1 MLGLKRKNVFY
12 LLVSVPSLFAYFLKR
27 HKDNENNYETLINNN
42 DIEKIKKIRIHNKCS
57 YIPLLFLNIYDSYI
71 YKNKILRWLYFKFR
85 KRRKDKEEYYYI
97 TNMVR
102 KKRREAIKYNF
113 ISDEQNLFNKFYIYE
128 IVLEY
133 SLKYGILSP
142 HLSLYILKNI
152 SEHCVNIYPSLYYYN
167 KLDNKHNLI
176 NEKKLKYFKQINNE
190 HNQQAPTNHTHHN
203 NNNNNNKKPL
213 DINIHSCKNTNISS
227 YSTYN
232 NMEKENINIY
242 DKYNIHNF
250 YTEKYISYKDENCQ
264 HITLNMIY
272 LLNQTYDNI
281 CRICLNTNTNIYIN
295 FYMINIL
302 KYICYKNME
311 IILLNYNHIE
321 DMKKKINQKN
331 NTNTSLF
338 KYIYSFFF
346 FKKEEN
352 HIYDLFEDQMMNHLH
367 KKENDKFYN
376 YSNENTH
383 NNIYKYISDN
393 YFYDHI
399 NSSSNR
405 CSFKNLKKQ
414 QTDDNTKH
422 IIMGKEK
429 YPMNKSDHEKKN
441 NNTCGNINIEKDQKK
456 DILKKIYFLKG
467 NKLDDIQI
475 LNELYVMIYMRLLF
489 ECSLKLISIKKN
501 IHLLEKKMEFDKDNK
516 IIYLNSADYMN
527 NLRRNILKRFSK
539 NEERENINS
548 FASFPFLLSKN
559 IIYFEDEI
567 GRSRDNTIYNN
578 VYDKETNKTTTN
590 NNNNDNNDN
599 NDNIC
604 SNNNDHICSN
614 NNDHICSNN
623 NDHICSN
630 NNNNN
635 ICSNNNNNICSNN
648 NNNICSNN
656 NNNICSNKML
666 DEFCQDNKFNDYNT
680 RKKEKRKRIYELA
693 KIYTNNIFDYLK
705 GKKEKHQNED
715 NTINLYYIKK
725 KFPWIFYLKN
735 IIKNKDTSFIEHN
748 NNIVNGDIKNNNI
761 IFKKKYNLFESSI
774 ISYFYIKDIY
784 EYNYKLRLYYI
795 YDNLIK
801 KFCRYFL
808 KMNEHINRKLYKMK
822 RAFHYYIYNFDQFII
837 NNYYHIIHKKNIH
850 KIHIHLKQCKD
861 KEIDI
866 VKFKDLYYCM
876 INNINNIFS
885 YIHKV
890 DHNECV
896 YRIFKAYNKILLY
909 EYNYLNEK
917 ENIYYKNKIKKYLTY
932 LNNNISN
939 DLYPYNISYNKIY
952 NQNKYKNRKN
962 FSHIFYSLKN
972 DIHLLLFLYTQRIQ
986 NCCDIFSYIY
996 KKYNFNEKNPF
1007 LNYLYYEL
1015 HYIVYSEKKKKKT
1028 FFSFISSSPYRYDTM
1043 VNSFTFSYFFF
1054 SLSYL
1059 LFILFYHPD
1068 MYASYIF
1075 FKTLTYSGLPTYYY
1089 SLYNN
1094 IMVVCGPKT

>member
-1 MLGLKRKNVFY
+1 MLGLKRNNVFY
-12 LLVSVPSLFAYFLKR
+12 LLVSVPSMFAYFLKR

-71 YKNKILRWLYFKFR
+71 YKNKILRWLYFKYR

-97 TNMVR
+97 TNVVS
-102 KKRREAIKYNF
+102 KKRREPIKYNF

-167 KLDNKHNLI
+167 KLDNNHNLV
-176 NEKKLKYFKQINNE
+176 NEKKLKYFTQINNE
-190 HNQQAPTNHTHHN
+190 HNQQEATNPTHHHHHN
-203 NNNNNNKKPL
+203 NNNKKQL
-213 DINIHSCKNTNISS
+213 GINIHSCKNTNISS
-227 YSTYN
+227 YSTN
-232 NMEKENINIY
+232 NNIEKENINIY

-250 YTEKYISYKDENCQ
+250 YTEKYISYKDKNCQ

-272 LLNQTYDNI
+272 LLNQAYDNI

-321 DMKKKINQKN
+321 DIKKKTNQKN

-346 FKKEEN
+346 FFFKKEEN
-352 HIYDLFEDQMMNHLH
+352 HIYDFFEHQMMNHFH
-367 KKENDKFYN
+367 KKENDKFYK

-383 NNIYKYISDN
+383 NNIYNYISDN
-393 YFYDHI
+393 YFYDHR
-399 NSSSNR
+399 NSYSNR
-405 CSFKNLKKQ
+405 YSFKNLKKQ
-414 QTDDNTKH
+414 HTHDNTKNKN
-422 IIMGKEK
+422 MEKQK

-441 NNTCGNINIEKDQKK
+441 NNTCDSINIQKDQKK
-456 DILKKIYFLKG
+456 DILKKIYFLKA

-501 IHLLEKKMEFDKDNK
+501 IPLLEKKMQFDKDNK

-539 NEERENINS
+539 NEEREKKNS
-548 FASFPFLLSKN
+548 FASFLLSKN

-567 GRSRDNTIYNN
+567 GRSRNGNIYNN
-578 VYDKETNKTTTN
+578 VYVKEKNKTTTN
-590 NNNNDNNDN
+590 NNNN
-599 NDNIC
+599 
-604 SNNNDHICSN
+604 
-614 NNDHICSNN
+614 
-623 NDHICSN
+623 N
-630 NNNNN
+630 NNNESN
-635 ICSNNNNNICSNN
+635 ICNNNSYICNN
-648 NNNICSNN
+648 NSYICN
-656 NNNICSNKML
+656 NKML
-666 DEFCQDNKFNDYNT
+666 DEFYEDNKINDYNT
-680 RKKEKRKRIYELA
+680 RKKEKRKSIYELA
-693 KIYTNNIFDYLK
+693 KIYSNNIFDYLK
-705 GKKEKHQNED
+705 GKKEKHKNED
-715 NTINLYYIKK
+715 NTINFCYIKK
-725 KFPWIFYLKN
+725 RFPWIFYLKN
-735 IIKNKDTSFIEHN
+735 IIINKDTSFIEHN
-748 NNIVNGDIKNNNI
+748 NIVNDDVKNNNI
-761 IFKKKYNLFESSI
+761 MFKKKYNLFESSI

-784 EYNYKLRLYYI
+784 EYNYELRLYYMYNNI
-795 YDNLIK
+795 RKI
-801 KFCRYFL
+801 FCTYFL
-808 KMNEHINRKLYKMK
+808 KMNEYINRKLYKMK
-822 RAFHYYIYNFDQFII
+822 RAFNYYIYNFDQFII

-850 KIHIHLKQCKD
+850 KIHIHLKECGD

-866 VKFKDLYYCM
+866 VKFKDLYYSM

-890 DHNECV
+890 DHKECV

-939 DLYPYNISYNKIY
+939 DLYPYNKSYNKIN
-952 NQNKYKNRKN
+952 NQNKHKNKKN
-962 FSHIFYSLKN
+962 FSHIFYALKN
-972 DIHLLLFLYTQRIQ
+972 DINLLLFLYTQRIQ

-996 KKYNFNEKNPF
+996 KKYNFNQNPF

-1015 HYIVYSEKKKKKT
+1015 HFIVYPEKKKKKKNF
-1028 FFSFISSSPYRYDTM
+1028 FFSFISSSTYNYDTI

-1068 MYASYIF
+1068 MYASYLF

-1094 IMVVCGPKT
+1094 IMLVWATQT

>member
-203 NNNNNNKKPL
+203 NNNNNNKPL

-599 NDNIC
+599 IC
-604 SNNNDHICSN
+604 SNNDHICN
-614 NNDHICSNN
+614 
-623 NDHICSN
+623 
-630 NNNNN
+630 
-635 ICSNNNNNICSNN
+635 
-648 NNNICSNN
+648 
-656 NNNICSNKML
+656 
-666 DEFCQDNKFNDYNT
+666 EFCQDNKFNDYNT

-1015 HYIVYSEKKKKKT
+1015 HYIVYSEKKKKKN
-1028 FFSFISSSPYRYDTM
+1028 FSPLF
-1043 VNSFTFSYFFF
+1043 
-1054 SLSYL
+1054 L
-1059 LFILFYHPD
+1059 LLHTVMILC
-1068 MYASYIF
+1068 
-1075 FKTLTYSGLPTYYY
+1075 
-1089 SLYNN
+1089 LYNN